1 MTKFKNNS
9 VHFRCSDDDL
19 KIIKRNAQSRKLSTS
34 VFIRSAC
41 MNDIAGGSMVS
52 EELSKIRNEIN
63 SIGVNINQI
72 AKRSNQGDSVDI
84 SGLHS
89 VVDEIQRDINDVLRK
104 IR

>member
-1 MTKFKNNS
+1 MTTFKTNS
-9 VHFRCSDDDL
+9 VHFRCSDTDL
-19 KIIKRNAQSRKLSTS
+19 KTIKRNAKERKLSTS

-63 SIGVNINQI
+63 SIGGNINQI

>member
-1 MTKFKNNS
+1 
-9 VHFRCSDDDL
+9 
-19 KIIKRNAQSRKLSTS
+19 
-34 VFIRSAC
+34 

-89 VVDEIQRDINDVLRK
+89 VVDKIQRDINDVLRK